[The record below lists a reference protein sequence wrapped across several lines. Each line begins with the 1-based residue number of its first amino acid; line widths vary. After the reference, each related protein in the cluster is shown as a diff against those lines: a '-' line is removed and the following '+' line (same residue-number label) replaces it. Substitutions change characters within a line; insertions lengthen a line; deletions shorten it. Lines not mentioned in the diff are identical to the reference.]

1 MDVPDGVVIAGCSY
15 SGKGNRI
22 SVFIFILFLLHVIRM
37 FQSGG
42 EREEM
47 VFFFFL
53 VGMEGVDTH
62 DDAHSGNVEIST
74 ARGPLKL

>member
-15 SGKGNRI
+15 SEKGNRI

-42 EREEM
+42 EREEV
-47 VFFFFL
+47 VFFSL

-62 DDAHSGNVEIST
+62 DDAHPGNVEIST